1 MVDTDDIECC
11 REQWRYYARLRIQRE
26 DNESRNIR
34 LARRRANYARQRQQ
48 TLGGDHI
55 LVGGPTN
62 LNEEDVVHSNST
74 STNPSLIPP
83 NHEAGQSCRLTHIR
97 NLAHNMPVEHRAM
110 QEVSGLPPT
119 YPTIMAND
127 FEAGPSHINSD
138 VNNVTERIEGVENIV
153 EQNQGDAYRE
163 QAVERTEEVE
173 NINNQNHGDGYRE
186 QDMHNPFVE
195 KFRQLSRSPNLHQCK
210 LLIKEQ
216 PLNQPQYCLPNASQ
230 VAAIIVGGEEA
241 GHLSGREI
249 LVQTFG
255 GNLINVQDTAGFYD
269 PLQYPI
275 LFPFGTYGWDINTRD
290 ANRNKVSCRDYYA
303 YIFQIRDNAVSMIWL
318 GGRLS
323 QQYVVDNY
331 VKIETHKLRWFEH
344 NQDSIR
350 ADLYQGLQ
358 DAFNEGESDT
368 GNVGHR
374 TILPSSFVGSPRDMI
389 ERFQDA
395 MSLVQKFGKPDLLI
409 TMTCNP
415 GWEEIQSEL
424 LPAQTAQDRPDLLAR
439 VFKSKFE
446 ELKDD
451 IVVKGVL
458 GRVIVYVQVFEF
470 QKRGLPHAH
479 MLIILDEDDK
489 LHNPDDY
496 DRVVKAEIPCKEEQP
511 HIKSVKY
518 LYKYVYKGPD
528 RVSMEVRPGPN
539 YDEVQQYI
547 DARWVCAP
555 EACWKIFS
563 FPMYRMYPAIFR
575 LQIHLPDRQQ
585 VRFRSHEP
593 IANVL
598 ERSKK
603 TMLTEFFYMNMIDHD
618 ARNYVYREFP
628 EHYCW
633 DYKNNIWTRRRSHK
647 KVVGRIYTV
656 SPFDGEKFNLR
667 VLLNHVKGPTGFDDL
682 LTVNGIT
689 YQTFKQAAEQR
700 GLLENDNSIRQCLLE
715 ARDIRMPS
723 ALRRLFATILV
734 FCLPT
739 GVREL
744 WNEFYPYM
752 VEDYP
757 STFVTTETH
766 RTNKLLKD
774 LRALLLQHGKH
785 IIEYDLPISTGECDN
800 DSAVPRLIQDEL
812 TVPNVDEELTLIE
825 KLNNDQRVAF
835 EKIMIII
842 DRKENMIFFIDGPGG
857 MGKTFLYRTI
867 LATLRKAGHIAIATA
882 TSGIA
887 ATLLPG
893 GRTAHSRFKIPLTP
907 DASSTCSI
915 SKQSDLAELIRHATI
930 IIWDEAPMVNRRA
943 LESLNRT
950 FKDIME
956 VNLPFGGKVLILGG
970 DFRQVLPVVPQGTR
984 TEMID
989 ACIVKSPLWKDVKV
1003 LHLKQNMRSI
1013 NNEEF
1018 AEYIQRIGDG
1028 NEPFIMD
1035 DLIKLLPSMAM
1046 QWEGQHSIYNLI
1058 DQVFPN
1064 LQEHANDARYMV
1076 DRALLTPINDD
1087 VEQLNAKIIS
1097 QFPGDEFTLHS
1108 FDEVEG
1114 DTHHLYQQEFLNSI
1128 SPGGLPPHI
1137 LRLKKGAPIMLLR
1150 NIDPK
1155 AGLCNG
1161 TRLICRGCFNN
1172 VIDAEILIGQYA
1184 GTRVFLP
1191 RIPLKT
1197 TENIYLPFVM
1207 IRRQFPVRLSFA
1219 LTINKAQGQTIPT
1232 VEIYLPD
1239 HVFSHGQLYVALSRG
1254 VSQST
1259 TKLLVQKGT
1268 ILEEEGRMPNSNAR
1282 NESTMLSN
1290 GVHAIPTTHWEN
1302 WKDDQSL
1309 LNMEAIDNKVRKLEI
1324 YSPGWGFTIRADK
1337 KELWKE
1343 VKRVLESQKLERF
1356 VPFFKSQA
1364 EVDHFTYMELCNIIT
1379 RFMANA
1385 AGKQLECGTNSIA
1398 PPTSPP

>member
-1 MVDTDDIECC
+1 MCCKDGKISLPNIPICPEFRELICEQTPRGRHFRQYIRFYNNMFAFTSMGVHVDESMALNSRGIYTFRAQGAIYHRIGSLLPHTLLSVRHLQLYIYDTDLE
-11 REQWRYYARLRIQRE
+11 IQRRMSQSVEAHE
-26 DNESRNIR
+26 DIGR
-34 LARRRANYARQRQQ
+34 LIQR
-48 TLGGDHI
+48 I
-55 LVGGPTN
+55 L
-62 LNEEDVVHSNST
+62 
-74 STNPSLIPP
+74 
-83 NHEAGQSCRLTHIR
+83 
-97 NLAHNMPVEHRAM
+97 
-110 QEVSGLPPT
+110 
-119 YPTIMAND
+119 
-127 FEAGPSHINSD
+127 
-138 VNNVTERIEGVENIV
+138 
-153 EQNQGDAYRE
+153 
-163 QAVERTEEVE
+163 
-173 NINNQNHGDGYRE
+173 
-186 QDMHNPFVE
+186 DMHNPFVE

-216 PLNQPQYCLPNASQ
+216 SLNQPQYCLPSASQ
-230 VAAIIVGGEEA
+230 VVAIIVGGEEV
-241 GHLSGREI
+241 GYLSGREI

-255 GNLINVQDTAGFYD
+255 GNLITVQDTARYYD

-290 ANRNKVSCRDYYA
+290 ANRNKICDDA
-303 YIFQIRDNAVSMIWL
+303 LSMIWY
-318 GGRLS
+318 GGCLS

-358 DAFNEGESDT
+358 DAFHEGENDT

-374 TILPSSFVGSPRDMI
+374 TILPSSFVGSRRDMI
-389 ERFQDA
+389 QRFQDA
-395 MSLVQKFGKPDLLI
+395 MSLVQKFGKLDLFI
-409 TMTCNP
+409 TMTCNL
-415 GWEEIQSEL
+415 GWEEIQNEL
-424 LPAQTAQDRPDLLAR
+424 LPTQTAQDRPDLLAR
-439 VFKSKFE
+439 VFKLKFE

-458 GRVIVYVQVFEF
+458 GRVIVYVQVFES

-489 LHNPDDY
+489 LHNPEDY
-496 DRVVKAEIPCKEEQP
+496 DRVVKAKIPCKEEQP
-511 HIKSVKY
+511 QLHKAVLKHMIHGPCGVQNPRSPYMINGRCKKGYPKPFSPETYQGNDSYPVYKRYDTNNPVPLNDRCRIMVDNTWVVPYNPWLLLKYNCHINVEIYCSIKSVKY

-528 RVSMEVRPGPN
+528 RVSMEVRPDPN
-539 YDEVQQYI
+539 YD
-547 DARWVCAP
+547 

-585 VRFRSHEP
+585 VRFRPHEP

-618 ARNYVYREFP
+618 ARNYLYREFP

-633 DYKNNIWTRRRSHK
+633 DYKNKTWTRRSSHK

-682 LTVNGIT
+682 LT
-689 YQTFKQAAEQR
+689 
-700 GLLENDNSIRQCLLE
+700 CLLE

-734 FCLPT
+734 FCLPV

-757 STFVTTETH
+757 STSVTTETH
-766 RTNKLLKD
+766 RTNKLLND
-774 LRALLLQHGKH
+774 LEALLLQHGKH
-785 IIEYDLPISTGECDN
+785 ITEYDLPISTGECGN
-800 DSAVPRLIQDEL
+800 NSALPRLIQDEL
-812 TVPNVDEELTLIE
+812 NIPNVDEELTLIE
-825 KLNNDQRVAF
+825 KLNNDQRVAY
-835 EKIMIII
+835 ETIMIVI
-842 DRKENMIFFIDGPGG
+842 DRKESMIFFVDGPGG
-857 MGKTFLYRTI
+857 TRKTFLFRTI
-867 LATLRKAGHIAIATA
+867 LETLGKAGHIAIATA

-907 DASSTCSI
+907 DASSTCSTN
-915 SKQSDLAELIRHATI
+915 KQSDFAELIRRATI
-930 IIWDEAPMVNRRA
+930 IIWDEAPMV
-943 LESLNRT
+943 
-950 FKDIME
+950 
-956 VNLPFGGKVLILGG
+956 LILGG
-970 DFRQVLPVVPQGTR
+970 DFRQVLSVVPKGTKAK
-984 TEMID
+984 MID

-1013 NNEEF
+1013 NDEEF
-1018 AEYIQRIGDG
+1018 SEYIQRIGDG
-1028 NEPFIMD
+1028 NEPYIMD
-1035 DLIKLLPSMAM
+1035 DLIKLPPSIAM
-1046 QWEGQHSIYNLI
+1046 QWE
-1058 DQVFPN
+1058 VFPS
-1064 LQEHANDARYMV
+1064 LQEHANDATYMV

-1114 DTHHLYQQEFLNSI
+1114 DTQHLYQQEFLNSI

-1137 LRLKKGAPIMLLR
+1137 LRLKKGAPIMLLH

-1155 AGLCNG
+1155 DGLCN
-1161 TRLICRGCFNN
+1161 
-1172 VIDAEILIGQYA
+1172 
-1184 GTRVFLP
+1184 
-1191 RIPLKT
+1191 
-1197 TENIYLPFVM
+1197 
-1207 IRRQFPVRLSFA
+1207 
-1219 LTINKAQGQTIPT
+1219 AQGQTIPT
-1232 VEIYLPD
+1232 VGIYLPD

-1259 TKLLVQKGT
+1259 TKLLVQKGR
-1268 ILEEEGRMPNSNAR
+1268 ILEEEGVHTR
-1282 NESTMLSN
+1282 NI
-1290 GVHAIPTTHWEN
+1290 VY
-1302 WKDDQSL
+1302 KD
-1309 LNMEAIDNKVRKLEI
+1309 
-1324 YSPGWGFTIRADK
+1324 
-1337 KELWKE
+1337 
-1343 VKRVLESQKLERF
+1343 VLFPS
-1356 VPFFKSQA
+1356 S
-1364 EVDHFTYMELCNIIT
+1364 
-1379 RFMANA
+1379 
-1385 AGKQLECGTNSIA
+1385 
-1398 PPTSPP
+1398 

>member
-1 MVDTDDIECC
+1 MVDTDDIECR

-34 LARRRANYARQRQQ
+34 LARCRANYGRQRQQ

-55 LVGGPTN
+55 L
-62 LNEEDVVHSNST
+62 
-74 STNPSLIPP
+74 
-83 NHEAGQSCRLTHIR
+83 
-97 NLAHNMPVEHRAM
+97 
-110 QEVSGLPPT
+110 
-119 YPTIMAND
+119 
-127 FEAGPSHINSD
+127 
-138 VNNVTERIEGVENIV
+138 V

-173 NINNQNHGDGYRE
+173 NINDQNHEDGYRE
-186 QDMHNPFVE
+186 QGVDNTFDGTAHVINCMRGRYNCAKDFKEGIETIRYQLPQPKTCHFCNARLFHRETSSMCCKDGKISFPNIPICPEFMELICEQTPRGKHFRQYIRFYNNMFAFTSMGVHVDESVASNSRGIYTFRAQCAIYHRIGSLLPHTPLSVRHLQLYIYDTDLEIQRRMSQSVEAHEDIVQLIQRILDMHNPFVE
-195 KFRQLSRSPNLHQCK
+195 KFRQLSRSQNLHQCK

-241 GHLSGREI
+241 SHLSGREI

-303 YIFQIRDNAVSMIWL
+303 YIFQIHDDALSMIWL

-358 DAFNEGESDT
+358 DAFNEGESHT

-389 ERFQDA
+389 QRFQDA
-395 MSLVQKFGKPDLLI
+395 MSLVQKFGKPDLFI

-415 GWEEIQSEL
+415 GWEEIQNEL

-451 IVVKGVL
+451 IVVKG
-458 GRVIVYVQVFEF
+458 FS
-470 QKRGLPHAH
+470 
-479 MLIILDEDDK
+479 
-489 LHNPDDY
+489 
-496 DRVVKAEIPCKEEQP
+496 EELLYTCS
-511 HIKSVKY
+511 IKSVKY

-547 DARWVCAP
+547 DARW
-555 EACWKIFS
+555 
-563 FPMYRMYPAIFR
+563 
-575 LQIHLPDRQQ
+575 
-585 VRFRSHEP
+585 
-593 IANVL
+593 
-598 ERSKK
+598 
-603 TMLTEFFYMNMIDHD
+603 
-618 ARNYVYREFP
+618 
-628 EHYCW
+628 
-633 DYKNNIWTRRRSHK
+633 
-647 KVVGRIYTV
+647 
-656 SPFDGEKFNLR
+656 
-667 VLLNHVKGPTGFDDL
+667 
-682 LTVNGIT
+682 
-689 YQTFKQAAEQR
+689 QAAEQR

-744 WNEFYPYM
+744 WSEFYPYM

-757 STFVTTETH
+757 STSVTTETH

-774 LRALLLQHGKH
+774 LGALLLQHGKH
-785 IIEYDLPISTGECDN
+785 ITEYDLPISTGECDN
-800 DSAVPRLIQDEL
+800 DSVVPRLIQDEL

-825 KLNNDQRVAF
+825 KLNNNQRVAF
-835 EKIMIII
+835 EKIMTVI
-842 DRKENMIFFIDGPGG
+842 DCKESMIFFIDGLGG
-857 MGKTFLYRTI
+857 TGKTFLYRTI

-893 GRTAHSRFKIPLTP
+893 GRTSHSRFKIPLTP

-915 SKQSDLAELIRHATI
+915 SKQSDLAELIRRATI
-930 IIWDEAPMVNRRA
+930 IIWNEAPMVNRHA
-943 LESLNRT
+943 LESLDRT

-970 DFRQVLPVVPQGTR
+970 DFRQVLPVVPKGTR
-984 TEMID
+984 TKMID

-1013 NNEEF
+1013 NDEEF
-1018 AEYIQRIGDG
+1018 AEYIKRIGDG

-1035 DLIKLLPSMAM
+1035 DLIKLPPSMAM
-1046 QWEGQHSIYNLI
+1046 QWKGQHSIYNLI

-1114 DTHHLYQQEFLNSI
+1114 DAQHLYQQEFLNSI

-1161 TRLICRGCFNN
+1161 TRLICHGCFNN

-1197 TENIYLPFVM
+1197 TENVHLPFVM

-1219 LTINKAQGQTIPT
+1219 LTINKAQGQIIPT
-1232 VEIYLPD
+1232 VGIYLPD
-1239 HVFSHGQLYVALSRG
+1239 HVFSHGQLYVALTRG

-1268 ILEEEGRMPNSNAR
+1268 IPEEEGRMPNSNVR
-1282 NESTMLSN
+1282 IESTMLSN

-1302 WKDDQSL
+1302 WKDDQLL

-1324 YSPGWGFTIRADK
+1324 YSPGWGFTIRVDK

-1343 VKRVLESQKLERF
+1343 VKRVLELQKLERF